1 MKHPAVLLS
10 CAAMS
15 LVSGAPAIA
24 QAAPKAATIEANFAN
39 HSAHFIDAD
48 RFDPR
53 LVLPPPPAQGSE
65 QTRRELKELHEIQTT
80 RTREALARALADDR
94 DESIFIFADVLGP
107 KFNAAALPATAEFG
121 KMIRND
127 AEIIAGRSKAWFARP
142 RPYAVDPS
150 IVGCPYRAS
159 KPVLT
164 SYPSGHAANGFSYGF
179 VLAALMPEHSTEILR
194 RARDYADQ
202 RLVCGHHYRSDV
214 DASAILASE
223 FARDASSNPE
233 FVRRLNAVRAELR
246 SAGFLK

>member
-1 MKHPAVLLS
+1 
-10 CAAMS
+10 
-15 LVSGAPAIA
+15 
-24 QAAPKAATIEANFAN
+24 
-39 HSAHFIDAD
+39 
-48 RFDPR
+48 
-53 LVLPPPPAQGSE
+53 
-65 QTRRELKELHEIQTT
+65 
-80 RTREALARALADDR
+80 
-94 DESIFIFADVLGP
+94 
-107 KFNAAALPATAEFG
+107 
-121 KMIRND
+121 MIRND

-142 RPYAVDPS
+142 RPYAVDAS
-150 IVGCPYRAS
+150 IAGCPYKAN

-164 SYPSGHAANGFSYGF
+164 SYPSGHATNGFSYGF

-223 FARDASSNPE
+223 FARDAYSNPE